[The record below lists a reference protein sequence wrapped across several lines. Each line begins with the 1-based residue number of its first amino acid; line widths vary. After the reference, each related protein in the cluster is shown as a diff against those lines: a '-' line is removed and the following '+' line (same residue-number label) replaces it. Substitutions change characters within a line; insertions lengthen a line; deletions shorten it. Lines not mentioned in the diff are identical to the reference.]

1 MTMSTT
7 QNQIF
12 FIRSKEESCCPI
24 CNGSVTVRDT
34 RDRKVIDDSG
44 TRKLYRLRRLKCRS
58 CNKLHI
64 ELPDSM
70 IPYKHYEAAVIEA
83 ALDGTTDSCPADNS
97 TIQRWQIWLRQLIL
111 RADSTLRSLWSSY
124 HQKNWPLFDRSSL
137 LQKLRKH
144 YPGWL
149 RSVHVLLTKTGF
161 GVHTQFA
168 WPRPRACATLS
179 TNIVGRSM
187 TK

>member
-7 QNQIF
+7 KIPIF

-24 CNGSVTVRDT
+24 CNGRVTVRDS
-34 RDRKVIDDSG
+34 RNRKVIDDTG
-44 TRKLYRLRRLKCRS
+44 KCKVYKLRRLKCTS
-58 CNKLHI
+58 CNKLHL

-70 IPYKHYEAAVIEA
+70 VPYKHYEAAVIEST
-83 ALDGTTDSCPADNS
+83 LDGVTDSCPADNS

-111 RADSTLRSLWSSY
+111 RTDSTLRSLWSSY
-124 HQKNWPLFDRSSL
+124 HQKNWPLFDKSSL

-144 YPGWL
+144 SPGWL
-149 RSVHVLLTKTGF
+149 SSVHVLLAKTGL

-168 WPRPRACATLS
+168 WQ
-179 TNIVGRSM
+179 
-187 TK
+187 

>member
-1 MTMSTT
+1 MSTT
-7 QNQIF
+7 QNRIF
-12 FIRSKEESCCPI
+12 FIRSKEESRCPI
-24 CNGSVTVRDT
+24 CNGSVTVRDS

-44 TRKLYRLRRLKCRS
+44 EQKLYRLRRLKCRS

-64 ELPDSM
+64 ELPDFM
-70 IPYKHYEAAVIEA
+70 VPYKHYEAAVIEA
-83 ALDGTTDSCPADNS
+83 ALDETTDSCPADDS
-97 TIQRWQIWLRQLIL
+97 TIQRWKVWLRQLIL

-149 RSVHVLLTKTGF
+149 SSVHVLLAKTGL

-168 WPRPRACATLS
+168 WP
-179 TNIVGRSM
+179 
-187 TK
+187 